1 MPNHKIAVIRHE
13 TMELIVV
20 PLDTVFE
27 YRSQENKL
35 AFRAELQ
42 SHAED
47 AGFTG
52 SICLVWPYAGGMKFL
67 APRAAHEFFAGLSM
81 AKLSA
86 QVNMELV
93 W

>member
-1 MPNHKIAVIRHE
+1 MPNHKIAVIKHDS
-13 TMELIVV
+13 MELIVV

-27 YRSQENKL
+27 YKAQDKKL

-67 APRAAHEFFAGLSM
+67 APRAAHEFFATLSM
-81 AKLSA
+81 AKVWA